1 MSHLSNMG
9 HHKGKFGD
17 IRRHNGLDCVLAWC
31 VSTEVLIELEADELA
46 GSEYAHDARARAR
59 VCARCELRILM
70 TTQQVEYV
78 AVEPMNGHAG
88 SEDYTAED
96 ITVMEGLEAVRRRPG
111 MYIGTTGPEGVFHLV
126 REIVDNS
133 VDEAM
138 AGFATLVDIT
148 LHSDGSVTV
157 IDDGR
162 GIPVDTH
169 DKTGKSALETVMTTL
184 HAGGKFGGKGY
195 QVSGGLHGVGA
206 SVVNALSAWTVVEV
220 RRDGKVHSQRFERG
234 ETVTD
239 MSTRPQGSDDIPGDG
254 TKVTWM
260 PDSQIFPEIDYDW
273 EAVSGRLREMAYLNQ
288 GLSIRIRSDWHA
300 EGLWPHNDLTFRF
313 DGGVRSF
320 VRTFNRRRG
329 AVHDNV
335 VHAVGEVDEVSV
347 EVAFQYNQ
355 SFVENCLSFAN
366 VIRTGD
372 GGTHVTGFRSALT
385 RVLNDYAKK
394 NSLLSG
400 GKDGVSV
407 LSGEDVRE
415 GLMSVI
421 SVKVKEPQ
429 FEGQT
434 KGRLGNPE
442 VKGAVE
448 QSVGRSLAEF
458 LEDHP
463 DDARQIIDKA
473 STAARAREA
482 AKKARDL
489 IIRKNAMDGGA
500 LPGKLADCSE
510 KDPSRS
516 ELYIVEGESAGGSAK
531 QGRDRQFQAILPLRG
546 KILNVEKARPD
557 RMFGHE
563 EIAALITAIGA
574 GMGEEFNPEKLRYH
588 RIIIMTDADVDGAHI
603 RTLLLTFFFRNMPHL
618 IDGGYLYIA
627 QPPLYKATKG
637 RRSSWLYADAELDSW
652 MAERAFTGISIVASE
667 TGDVVARGKQLG
679 PTVTTLRE
687 FRDAF
692 NVAKVLGVPETVFF
706 KLLSDPEFNE
716 LSWQRHPSALDATPE
731 PNDEASDEE
740 AEEQSDDEAID
751 FRPNIDVQSEMGMV
765 FTKEAGDPPPEADE
779 ELESHQT
786 PEVVIDDYELTESV
800 YNNPAMRRSRLLYT
814 DIDHLVRS
822 GSGFKL
828 VRGDADLTEDVS
840 WIDLPELLED
850 NADSSGINIQRY
862 KGLGEMN
869 PDQLWDTT
877 MNPQARVMLQVSTDD
892 AMAAD
897 DIFRTLMGEE
907 VGPRR
912 DFIRANALEVRN
924 LDV

>member
-1 MSHLSNMG
+1 MTTETTVLTNGNG
-9 HHKGKFGD
+9 HTG
-17 IRRHNGLDCVLAWC
+17 
-31 VSTEVLIELEADELA
+31 S
-46 GSEYAHDARARAR
+46 SEY
-59 VCARCELRILM
+59 
-70 TTQQVEYV
+70 
-78 AVEPMNGHAG
+78 N
-88 SEDYTAED
+88 AED
-96 ITVMEGLEAVRRRPG
+96 ITVMEGMEAVRKRPG

-138 AGFATLVDIT
+138 AGFASTVDI
-148 LHSDGSVTV
+148 HIHADGSVTV

-206 SVVNALSAWTVVEV
+206 SVVNALAEWTVVEV
-220 RRDGKVHSQRFERG
+220 RRDGNVYSQRFERG
-234 ETVTD
+234 LTVSD
-239 MSTRPQGSDDIPGDG
+239 MVQRPQSTTDLQGTG

-260 PDSQIFPEIDYDW
+260 PDKEIFPEISYDW
-273 EAVSGRLREMAYLNQ
+273 DGVTGRLREMAYLNQ
-288 GLSIRIRSDWHA
+288 GLRIRLRSDWH
-300 EGLWPHNDLTFRF
+300 EESHWPHNDITFRF
-313 DGGVRSF
+313 DGGVKSF

-329 AVHDNV
+329 GIHDSV
-335 VHAVGEVDEVSV
+335 IYAAGTVEDVSV
-347 EVAFQYNQ
+347 EVAFQYNT

-394 NSLLSG
+394 NNLLNI
-400 GKDGVSV
+400 GKDGVAT

-421 SVKVKEPQ
+421 SVKVKDPQ

-442 VKGAVE
+442 VRPAVE
-448 QSVGRSLAEF
+448 TLVGRYLTEF

-463 DDARQIIDKA
+463 DEARIIIDKA

-489 IIRKNAMDGGA
+489 IIRKNAMDGGS

-531 QGRDRQFQAILPLRG
+531 QGRDRQFQAILPLKG
-546 KILNVEKARPD
+546 KILNVEKARPE
-557 RMFGHE
+557 RMFAHE

-574 GMGEEFNPEKLRYH
+574 GMGEEFDSEKLRYH
-588 RIIIMTDADVDGAHI
+588 RIIIMTDADIDGAHI
-603 RTLLLTFFFRNMPHL
+603 RTLLLTFFFRNMRQL
-618 IDGGYLYIA
+618 IDEGYLYIA
-627 QPPLYKATKG
+627 QPPLYKASKG
-637 RRSSWLYADAELDSW
+637 RRSNWLYADADLDNW
-652 MAERAFTGISIVASE
+652 MAERAFNGLTIESADDEVSL
-667 TGDVVARGKQLG
+667 TVKGKGLG
-679 PTVTTLRE
+679 NTVTQLRE
-687 FRDAF
+687 FREAF
-692 NVAKVLGVPETVFF
+692 DIAKALGVPEEVFF
-706 KLLSDPEFNE
+706 DLLTNPDWQNLSFAEDKSPEAAGDLDDDDLFDQDNSFQVGLFNGSVDENGTSFTREVNEQPLDVDEDEPAPITFSIHGYE
-716 LSWQRHPSALDATPE
+716 LSED
-731 PNDEASDEE
+731 
-740 AEEQSDDEAID
+740 
-751 FRPNIDVQSEMGMV
+751 
-765 FTKEAGDPPPEADE
+765 
-779 ELESHQT
+779 
-786 PEVVIDDYELTESV
+786 V
-800 YNNPAMRRSRLLYT
+800 YNNPAMRRARRIYPDVVDFISA
-814 DIDHLVRS
+814 D
-822 GSGFKL
+822 GFILKKS
-828 VRGDADLTEDVS
+828 DAIVNDDLCWDE
-840 WIDLPELLED
+840 LPEALEENSD
-850 NADSSGINIQRY
+850 TSGINIQRY

-877 MNPQARVMLQVSTDD
+877 MNPGNRLMLRVTAED
-892 AMAAD
+892 AIGAD

-912 DFIRANALEVRN
+912 DFVRANALEVKN

>member
-1 MSHLSNMG
+1 MTTETTILTDSNG
-9 HHKGKFGD
+9 HTG
-17 IRRHNGLDCVLAWC
+17 
-31 VSTEVLIELEADELA
+31 S
-46 GSEYAHDARARAR
+46 SEY
-59 VCARCELRILM
+59 
-70 TTQQVEYV
+70 
-78 AVEPMNGHAG
+78 N
-88 SEDYTAED
+88 AED
-96 ITVMEGLEAVRRRPG
+96 ITVMEGLEAVRKRPG

-138 AGFATLVDIT
+138 AGFATTVDI
-148 LHSDGSVTV
+148 HIHADGSVTV

-206 SVVNALSAWTVVEV
+206 SVVNALSEWTVVEV
-220 RRDGKVHSQRFERG
+220 RRDGYIYTQRFERG
-234 ETVTD
+234 ITINDMAQRPQTSTD
-239 MSTRPQGSDDIPGDG
+239 MQGTG

-260 PDSQIFPEIDYDW
+260 PDKEVFPEIQYDW
-273 EAVSGRLREMAYLNQ
+273 DGVTGRLREMAYLNQ
-288 GLSIRIRSDWHA
+288 GLAIRLRSDWH
-300 EGLWPHNDLTFRF
+300 EESHWPHNDITFRF

-329 AVHDNV
+329 GIHDSV
-335 VHAVGEVDEVSV
+335 IYAAGSVEDVAV

-394 NSLLSG
+394 NNLLNN
-400 GKDGVSV
+400 GKDGVAT

-421 SVKVKEPQ
+421 SVKVKDPQ

-442 VKGAVE
+442 VRPAVE
-448 QSVGRSLAEF
+448 TLVGRYLSEF

-463 DDARQIIDKA
+463 DEARTIIDKA

-489 IIRKNAMDGGA
+489 IIRKNAMDGGS
-500 LPGKLADCSE
+500 LPGKLADCAE

-531 QGRDRQFQAILPLRG
+531 QGRDRQFQAILPLKG
-546 KILNVEKARPD
+546 KILNVEKARPE
-557 RMFGHE
+557 RMFAHD

-574 GMGEEFNPEKLRYH
+574 GMGEDFDAEKLRYH
-588 RIIIMTDADVDGAHI
+588 RVIIMTDADIDGAHI
-603 RTLLLTFFFRNMPHL
+603 RTLLLTFFFRNMRQL
-618 IDGGYLYIA
+618 IDDGYLYIA
-627 QPPLYKATKG
+627 QPPLYKASKG
-637 RRSSWLYADAELDSW
+637 RRSNWLYADAELDNW
-652 MAERAFTGISIVASE
+652 MAQRAFNGLAIESE
-667 TGDVVARGKQLG
+667 DEDSALVVKGEKLG
-679 PTVTTLRE
+679 TTVTQLRE
-687 FRDAF
+687 FREAF
-692 NVAKVLGVPETVFF
+692 DIAKAIGVPDQVFF
-706 KLLSDPEFNE
+706 DLLRDPEWQNLTFDQGGSADIIAELHEDEDDLSDDGGTFQVDLFND
-716 LSWQRHPSALDATPE
+716 SV
-731 PNDEASDEE
+731 
-740 AEEQSDDEAID
+740 DDTGAPFTREV
-751 FRPNIDVQSEMGMV
+751 NENHSE
-765 FTKEAGDPPPEADE
+765 
-779 ELESHQT
+779 
-786 PEVVIDDYELTESV
+786 DDGNNGTMPTAFEIRGYELTEDV
-800 YNNPAMRRSRLLYT
+800 YNNPAMRRARRIYPNVADFVAADSFTLKRM
-814 DIDHLVRS
+814 DASV
-822 GSGFKL
+822 
-828 VRGDADLTEDVS
+828 GDSLS
-840 WIDLPELLED
+840 WDELPEALEESSD
-850 NADSSGINIQRY
+850 TSGINIQRY

-877 MNPQARVMLQVSTDD
+877 MNPDNRLMLQVTAKD
-892 AMAAD
+892 AISAD

>member
-1 MSHLSNMG
+1 
-9 HHKGKFGD
+9 
-17 IRRHNGLDCVLAWC
+17 
-31 VSTEVLIELEADELA
+31 
-46 GSEYAHDARARAR
+46 
-59 VCARCELRILM
+59 M
-70 TTQQVEYV
+70 TTETTI
-78 AVEPMNGHAG
+78 ATSGNGHTG
-88 SEDYTAED
+88 SAEYTAED
-96 ITVMEGLEAVRRRPG
+96 ITVMEGLEAVRKRPG

-138 AGFATLVDIT
+138 AGFASTVDIQI
-148 LHSDGSVTV
+148 HADGSVTV

-206 SVVNALSAWTVVEV
+206 SVVNALSEWTVVEV
-220 RRDGKVHSQRFERG
+220 RRDGYVYSQRFERG
-234 ETVTD
+234 VTMNDMTVRKQTSVD
-239 MSTRPQGSDDIPGDG
+239 LQGSG

-260 PDSQIFPEIDYDW
+260 PDSDVFPEIEYDW
-273 EAVSGRLREMAYLNQ
+273 DSVTGRLREMAYLNQ
-288 GLSIRIRSDWHA
+288 GLAIRLRSDWH
-300 EGLWPHNDLTFRF
+300 EETHWPHNDVTFRF

-329 AVHDNV
+329 GIHDSV
-335 VHAVGEVDEVSV
+335 IYAAGTVDEVAV

-385 RVLNDYAKK
+385 RVVNDYAKK
-394 NSLLSG
+394 NNLLNM
-400 GKDGVSV
+400 GKDGVAT

-421 SVKVKEPQ
+421 SVKVKDPQ

-448 QSVGRSLAEF
+448 QLVGRQLTEF

-463 DDARQIIDKA
+463 DEARVIIDKA

-489 IIRKNAMDGGA
+489 IIRKNAMDGGS

-531 QGRDRQFQAILPLRG
+531 QGRDRQFQAILPLKG
-546 KILNVEKARPD
+546 KILNVEKARPE
-557 RMFGHE
+557 RMFAHD
-563 EIAALITAIGA
+563 EITALITAIGA
-574 GMGEEFNPEKLRYH
+574 GMGEDFDSEKLRYH
-588 RIIIMTDADVDGAHI
+588 RIIIMTDADIDGAHI
-603 RTLLLTFFFRNMPHL
+603 RTLLLTFFFRNMRQL
-618 IDGGYLYIA
+618 IDDGYLYIA
-627 QPPLYKATKG
+627 QPPLYKASKG
-637 RRSSWLYADAELDSW
+637 RRSSWLYADADLDSW
-652 MAERAFTGISIVASE
+652 MAERAFNGLAVSSE
-667 TGDVVARGKQLG
+667 DDDVYIEVKGKRLG
-679 PTVTTLRE
+679 STITQLRE
-687 FRDAF
+687 FREAFGIVDA
-692 NVAKVLGVPETVFF
+692 LGVPEDVFYD
-706 KLLSDPEFNE
+706 LLRDPEWQNLTFTRDRSSEIIAELDRDNGPFQVDLFNGSVDE
-716 LSWQRHPSALDATPE
+716 EQTPFTRE
-731 PNDEASDEE
+731 INDEPEDE
-740 AEEQSDDEAID
+740 DDLPVTYLI
-751 FRPNIDVQSEMGMV
+751 R
-765 FTKEAGDPPPEADE
+765 
-779 ELESHQT
+779 
-786 PEVVIDDYELTESV
+786 DYELTEEV
-800 YNNPAMRRSRLLYT
+800 YNNPALRRAKRLYPR
-814 DIDHLVRS
+814 V
-822 GSGFKL
+822 
-828 VRGDADLTEDVS
+828 ADFIASDSFAIKRRDSVVLEEIG
-840 WIDLPELLED
+840 WEELPEALEENSD
-850 NADSSGINIQRY
+850 TSGINIQRY

-869 PDQLWDTT
+869 PDQLWETT
-877 MNPQARVMLQVSTDD
+877 MNPQNRLMLQVTAQD
-892 AMAAD
+892 AISAD

>member
-1 MSHLSNMG
+1 
-9 HHKGKFGD
+9 
-17 IRRHNGLDCVLAWC
+17 
-31 VSTEVLIELEADELA
+31 
-46 GSEYAHDARARAR
+46 
-59 VCARCELRILM
+59 M
-70 TTQQVEYV
+70 TTETTVLTNG
-78 AVEPMNGHAG
+78 NGHAG
-88 SEDYTAED
+88 SSEYTAED
-96 ITVMEGLEAVRRRPG
+96 ITVMEGLEAVRKRPG

-138 AGFATLVDIT
+138 AGFATTVDI
-148 LHSDGSVTV
+148 HIHADGSVTV

-206 SVVNALSAWTVVEV
+206 SVVNALSEWTVVEV
-220 RRDGKVHSQRFERG
+220 RRDGYVYSQRFERG
-234 ETVTD
+234 ITINE
-239 MSTRPQGSDDIPGDG
+239 MSRRPQNSSDLEGNG
-254 TKVTWM
+254 TMVTWL
-260 PDSQIFPEIDYDW
+260 PDKDVFPEVAYDW
-273 EAVSGRLREMAYLNQ
+273 DGVTSRLREMAYLNQ
-288 GLSIRIRSDWHA
+288 GLRIRLRSDWH
-300 EGLWPHNDLTFRF
+300 EEVQWPHNDVTFRF

-329 AVHDNV
+329 GIHDSV
-335 VHAVGEVDEVSV
+335 IYAAGTVEDVAV

-394 NSLLSG
+394 NNLLSG
-400 GKDGVSV
+400 GKDGVAT

-421 SVKVKEPQ
+421 SVKVKDPQ

-442 VKGAVE
+442 VRPAVE
-448 QSVGRSLAEF
+448 TLVGRYLTEF

-463 DDARQIIDKA
+463 DEARIIIDKA

-489 IIRKNAMDGGA
+489 IIRKNAMDGGS
-500 LPGKLADCSE
+500 LPGKLADCAE

-531 QGRDRQFQAILPLRG
+531 QGRDRQFQAILPLKG
-546 KILNVEKARPD
+546 KILNVEKARPE
-557 RMFGHE
+557 RMFAHE

-574 GMGEEFNPEKLRYH
+574 GMGEDFDPEKLRYH
-588 RIIIMTDADVDGAHI
+588 RIIIMTDADIDGAHI
-603 RTLLLTFFFRNMPHL
+603 RTLLLTFFFRNMRQL
-618 IDGGYLYIA
+618 IDDGYLYIA
-627 QPPLYKATKG
+627 QPPLYKASKG
-637 RRSSWLYADAELDSW
+637 RRSNWLYADADLDNW
-652 MAERAFTGISIVASE
+652 MAERAFNGLTIESADDEVSL
-667 TGDVVARGKQLG
+667 TVKGKRLG
-679 PTVTTLRE
+679 NTITQLRE
-687 FRDAF
+687 FREAF
-692 NVAKVLGVPETVFF
+692 DIAKALGVPEEVFF
-706 KLLSDPEFNE
+706 DLLTDPDWQNLSFARDRSPEAAGDLDDDDLFDQDNSFQVGLFNGSVDENGTSFTREVNEQPLDVEEDEPAPITFSIHGYE
-716 LSWQRHPSALDATPE
+716 LSED
-731 PNDEASDEE
+731 
-740 AEEQSDDEAID
+740 
-751 FRPNIDVQSEMGMV
+751 
-765 FTKEAGDPPPEADE
+765 
-779 ELESHQT
+779 
-786 PEVVIDDYELTESV
+786 V
-800 YNNPAMRRSRLLYT
+800 YNNPAMRRARRIYPDVVDFISS
-814 DIDHLVRS
+814 D
-822 GSGFKL
+822 GFILKKS
-828 VRGDADLTEDVS
+828 DAIVNDDLCWDE
-840 WIDLPELLED
+840 LPEALEENSD
-850 NADSSGINIQRY
+850 TSGINIQRY

-877 MNPQARVMLQVSTDD
+877 MNPGNRLMLRVTAED
-892 AMAAD
+892 AISAD